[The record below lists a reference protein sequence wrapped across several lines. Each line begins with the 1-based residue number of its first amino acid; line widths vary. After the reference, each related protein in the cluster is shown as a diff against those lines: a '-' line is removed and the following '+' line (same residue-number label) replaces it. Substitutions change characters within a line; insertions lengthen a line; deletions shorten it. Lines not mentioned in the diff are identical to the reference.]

1 MNRQLNE
8 FEIIQ
13 NAAIGAH
20 ALYVFTQRYQ
30 QANIEKRGPLLP
42 FMFPVLPIV
51 FTKEYSEQISSRNFK
66 IGSFYKVITSD
77 NSFFLNI
84 VPKMQELSE
93 TTFKAMELG
102 FTTKILVYDNENAR
116 VYSGKNVNI
125 LKQSNISKSYSD
137 IIKTSHRLG
146 SWFAQLKD
154 DEIMSYFNLNF

>member
-1 MNRQLNE
+1 MSKQLNA

-20 ALYVFTQRYQ
+20 ALYAFTRRYE
-30 QANIEKRGPLLP
+30 QADIDRKGLLLP

-77 NSFFLNI
+77 NSFFINI
-84 VPKMQELSE
+84 VLKMQELSE

-102 FTTKILVYDNENAR
+102 FSSQILIYDNENAR
-116 VYSGKNVNI
+116 IYSGKNVSI
-125 LKQSNISKSYSD
+125 LKQSNLSKSYSD
-137 IIKTSHRLG
+137 IIKTSQRLG